1 MITTIGYYVLYN
13 VLGENKKKKIIII
26 RMEMEKT
33 LYLLRITENVTRG
46 DHMYLTSREEIS
58 EDIK

>member
-1 MITTIGYYVLYN
+1 MLYN